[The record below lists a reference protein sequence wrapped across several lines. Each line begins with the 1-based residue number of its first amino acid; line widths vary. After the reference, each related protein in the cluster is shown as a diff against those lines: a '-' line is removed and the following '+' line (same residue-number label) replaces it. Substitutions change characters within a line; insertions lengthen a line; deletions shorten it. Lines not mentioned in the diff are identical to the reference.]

1 MEDVK
6 QSTGGKS
13 KKQKAPK
20 PEVVI
25 DESPEVI
32 EPQAVVDER
41 AMEQGYK
48 DEAVAEWVKPESEY
62 TPTDWAAVNNP
73 PDPGVADV
81 ALSPAEPNVT
91 RRGFTTLHMAN
102 AARAQANHPE
112 DYYIVELR
120 DVHGAILAYYVTHK
134 AEEL

>member
-25 DESPEVI
+25 DESPAVVESL
-32 EPQAVVDER
+32 AVVDER
-41 AMEQGYK
+41 EMEKSYK
-48 DEAVAEWVKPESEY
+48 EQAAEEWVKPESEY
-62 TPTDWAAVNNP
+62 TQTDWAAVNNP

-81 ALSPAEPNVT
+81 ALSPAEPNVI

-102 AARAQANHPE
+102 AARAQANNPD